1 MDLYLAA
8 TIVISAS
15 IVCLAATK
23 ILPKITNFES
33 NRYKSMRKLDDDY
46 IKQLEQD
53 NQGLKAELKSKI
65 AQENRRQRGPEY
77 AKDTDWTDLV
87 SMFAGDISQFLPRKL
102 QPLFQDKELQNGL
115 ISKIMEN
122 PEKFKPLINKF
133 LKSDTQEK
141 QDNVIDAV

>member
-1 MDLYLAA
+1 
-8 TIVISAS
+8 
-15 IVCLAATK
+15 
-23 ILPKITNFES
+23 
-33 NRYKSMRKLDDDY
+33 MRKLDDDY

-77 AKDTDWTDLV
+77 AKDTDWSELV

-115 ISKIMEN
+115 IGKIMEN

-141 QDNVIDAV
+141 QENVIDAV